1 MAILRPKEIRT
12 MESSARRKKLIELHA
27 EYMENKAKIAAGGAL
42 ESPGRVKALRRT
54 IARLIT
60 IIRELEEE
68 SKAR

>member
-12 MESSARRKKLIELHA
+12 MEPSARLKKLMELHA

-42 ESPGRVKALRRT
+42 ENPGRVKTLRRT

-60 IIRELEEE
+60 IIREEEA
-68 SKAR
+68 KTK